1 MTSLLF
7 AIGTFTVFCGYL
19 AFAGWVCDRMDR
31 EPYDGGQPQW
41 RDE

>member
-1 MTSLLF
+1 MTTLLF
-7 AIGTFTVFCGYL
+7 AIGTFTALCGLMVLYAL
-19 AFAGWVCDRMDR
+19 IWER

>member
-1 MTSLLF
+1 MAQLFLFAGTFMAVTGCMVLYCLLF
-7 AIGTFTVFCGYL
+7 E
-19 AFAGWVCDRMDR
+19 R

>member
-1 MTSLLF
+1 MTTLLF
-7 AIGTFTVFCGYL
+7 AIGTITALCGVMALYCL
-19 AFAGWVCDRMDR
+19 LFER

>member
-7 AIGTFTVFCGYL
+7 AIGTLTALCGVMVAYCL
-19 AFAGWVCDRMDR
+19 LFER